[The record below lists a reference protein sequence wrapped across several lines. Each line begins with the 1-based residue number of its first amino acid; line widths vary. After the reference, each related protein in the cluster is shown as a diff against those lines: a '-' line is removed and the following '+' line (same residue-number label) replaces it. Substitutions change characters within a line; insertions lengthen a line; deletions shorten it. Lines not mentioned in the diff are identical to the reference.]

1 MAGLAAVCPEGDA
14 YVERVAGGRASRAC
28 RLVHPSHLRSH
39 RGGTGGCRNRAD
51 RQTRPCGE
59 RRERLHRP
67 HRSYRWSEKR
77 RRVRLQHGVTRQIA
91 IVFVAR
97 FAGPRT
103 PRAAMIC
110 RLPYNDESGLTGL
123 VRPRSSVRLVELVT
137 TLQVSEATDQPLAG
151 AVRQSGQRIWF
162 PRSPAGWSVGR
173 GQPDPDSGL
182 CGPNRGRRS
191 ISHTRSLTCWE
202 GPSWSTRHSRRNG
215 RPLARPRSWLEAV
228 RRSGNRREDRW

>member
-77 RRVRLQHGVTRQIA
+77 RRVRLQHGVTLQIA

-110 RLPYNDESGLTGL
+110 RLLRPYNDESGLTGL
-123 VRPRSSVRLVELVT
+123 VRPRSSVRLLEFVT
-137 TLQVSEATDQPLAG
+137 TFGGVEATDQPLVG
-151 AVRQSGQRIWF
+151 AVRQSGAAHLVPTF
-162 PRSPAGWSVGR
+162 AAGWSVGR

-182 CGPNRGRRS
+182 CGPNRGR
-191 ISHTRSLTCWE
+191 
-202 GPSWSTRHSRRNG
+202 
-215 RPLARPRSWLEAV
+215 
-228 RRSGNRREDRW
+228 